1 MKGNTFLTIALLAG
15 LMLASSCNLLRTGRG
30 QAHVTERPD
39 NRPATD
45 PVVDDGNS
53 SGEEYAP
60 HTLIISYD
68 PEVGT
73 AALDSAVSVLGATV
87 IYRYKM
93 THAIAIR
100 LPDSQD
106 IHDAIRSLSATDGVL
121 HFSRDRIYHLTDP
134 ITHTY

>member
-30 QAHVTERPD
+30 QAQVTERPD

-73 AALDSAVSVLGATV
+73 AALDSAVSALGATI
-87 IYRYKM
+87 IYRYK
-93 THAIAIR
+93 
-100 LPDSQD
+100 D

-121 HFSRDRIYHLTDP
+121 HVSRDRIYHLTDP
-134 ITHTY
+134 ITHKF

>member
-15 LMLASSCNLLRTGRG
+15 LMLASSCNLLRAGRG

-39 NRPATD
+39 NRPATAS
-45 PVVDDGNS
+45 VVDDGNS

-73 AALDSAVSVLGATV
+73 AALVSALGATV

-121 HFSRDRIYHLTDP
+121 HVSRDRIYHLTDP